1 MKLPYGIA
9 DFPSLRRDGHV
20 YIDRTAHIATFEEL
34 GRSILFVRPRRFGK
48 SLWLQT
54 LSAYY
59 DLGRKDQHEELF
71 GDLAAGR
78 EPSPLAHRFFILKW
92 NFSVIDPLGAGASDP
107 VAGIAAEL
115 DDYVIST
122 VEDFKRDYREILAEL
137 LPEPIQVEKS
147 GRHTLANLLAAIR
160 ETPYKLYLMI

>member
-9 DFPSLRRDGHV
+9 DFPRLRRDGHV
-20 YIDRTAHIATFEEL
+20 YVDRTAHIATFEDL
-34 GRSILFVRPRRFGK
+34 GDSLLFARPRRFGK

-54 LSAYY
+54 LAAYY

-78 EPSPLAHRFFILKW
+78 EPTPLAHRFFILKW
-92 NFSVIDPLGAGASDP
+92 NFSVIDPLGAGAADP

-122 VEDFKRDYREILAEL
+122 VEVFLRYYRDLLAEL
-137 LPEPIQVEKS
+137 L
-147 GRHTLANLLAAIR
+147 
-160 ETPYKLYLMI
+160 